1 MKRNYKFERIYLKCF
16 VQSSKLFCLYIV
28 VFVLFFVIMS
38 NSIEL
43 AGYEL
48 YKGNIKEQEV
58 VVTTHAPIRLLDNRL
73 YIYRD
78 KNREVLVSDVS
89 TMEYRDGKT
98 YFVLKDEQKQMKGNV
113 TVEIATGKIT
123 LLHSIISKVRIHK

>member
-28 VFVLFFVIMS
+28 IFVVFFVIMS

-48 YKGNIKEQEV
+48 YKGNIRGSKV
-58 VVTTHAPIRLLDNRL
+58 VVTTHAPISLLDNRL
-73 YIYRD
+73 YIYTD
-78 KNREVLVSDVS
+78 KNQEVLVSDVS
-89 TMEYRDGKT
+89 TMEYGNGKT

-113 TVEIATGKIT
+113 TVEIATEKMT